1 MLKKHEQLEGKIE
14 EFLSRKSRVFPEIF
28 KSN

>member
-1 MLKKHEQLEGKIE
+1 MLKNYEALDHKIE
-14 EFLSRKSRVFPEIF
+14 EFLNRKSRVFPEIF